1 MRSSQRLAAVPRPGF
16 AGPDAKGGNKIER
29 NKYSKVGAMKR
40 SAFGWIIHTRSLRS
54 LPPNKG
60 KAVKS
65 LWPALPGTDSC
76 WFIPHR
82 PQGPSSPGSRSAGA
96 SVGVPNPR
104 TLT

>member
-40 SAFGWIIHTRSLRS
+40 SAFGWIIPTRSLRS

-60 KAVKS
+60 KAVKRLCS
-65 LWPALPGTDSC
+65 AGPATDSC
-76 WFIPHR
+76 WSLPHR
-82 PQGPSSPGSRSAGA
+82 PQGP
-96 SVGVPNPR
+96 
-104 TLT
+104 